1 MGNSRLSWLEKRRNK
16 EEVVSKELLL
26 KLYQKLF
33 GKVRRWAGVRAKN
46 PPVGV
51 TEICTKMGKYAGY
64 TSALYVWLTNKITL
78 HGSPLFDLR
87 QEHCEGAQKSSPKAY
102 KILLVRTN
110 KLLKKLIDCPIF
122 KINYH
127 HSLLR

>member
-1 MGNSRLSWLEKRRNK
+1 MGNSRLSWPEKRRNK
-16 EEVVSKELLL
+16 EEVVSKELLF

-46 PPVGV
+46 LPVGV
-51 TEICTKMGKYAGY
+51 TEICTKMGKYARY
-64 TSALYVWLTNKITL
+64 TSALYAWLTNTITL

-87 QEHCEGAQKSSPKAY
+87 QKHCMGALLSSPKTY
-102 KILLVRTN
+102 ENLLIGTN
-110 KLLKKLIDCPIF
+110 KLLKKLVDCLIF